1 VRIIGI
7 DFSAARD
14 ASRKI
19 WLAFGNA
26 VNDQLHIETLAPLE
40 TLAHRPLANAS
51 AVLAR
56 IIASSGPSIIACD
69 ACFGLPVPS
78 SAAPWHTWLLSYP
91 SRFADAEQLRQEG
104 RDAHGRERK
113 RLTDR
118 VARAPF
124 APTNLRIY
132 RQTDSWLRSVLHP
145 LVAADAVAV
154 APFERLRED
163 RPCLLEVCPSVSLR
177 ELGLPNLRYKGS
189 DHLRRQCRCDILT
202 GLTRLGLDLPSSLA
216 SRALDDPGGDALDAL
231 IAAITAWLVVRE
243 ELLACPLPAEAF
255 IEGWIYYPI
264 LSSPTNAR

>member
-1 VRIIGI
+1 MRIIGI

-14 ASRKI
+14 ASRKV
-19 WLAFGNA
+19 WLAVGNA
-26 VNDQLHIETLAPLE
+26 VNDQLHIETLAPIE
-40 TLAHRPLANAS
+40 TVVDRRPVYAARM
-51 AVLAR
+51 LAR
-56 IIASSGPSIIACD
+56 FIASCGPSIVACD
-69 ACFGLPVPS
+69 ACFGLPLPS
-78 SAAPWHTWLLSYP
+78 STAPWRTWLLSYP

-154 APFERLRED
+154 APFQQLRED

-177 ELGLPNLRYKGS
+177 ELGLPNRRYKGTAL
-189 DHLRRQCRCDILT
+189 HRRQCRRDILT
-202 GLTRLGLDLPSSLA
+202 GLTRLGLDLPSPLA
-216 SRALDDPGGDALDAL
+216 SRALHDPGGDALDAVV
-231 IAAITAWLVVRE
+231 AAITAWWVVRE
-243 ELLACPLPAEAF
+243 ELLACPLPEEAF

-264 LSSPTNAR
+264 HSSPSNNR